1 MKFGL
6 FDHVDRSDR
15 PLARLFDER
24 LEYVK
29 AADELGYYCYHV
41 SEHHATPLNMAP
53 APGVYLGA
61 VARATRRIRL
71 GPLVYLL
78 PLYSPLRMIEEIWVL
93 DHLSHGRLDVGVGRG
108 VSPFELNYHKVDP
121 ETSRAVFMDALEA
134 IEAGLTH
141 DRLNHHGPHF
151 SSEGVPLELRPL
163 QRPHPPI
170 WYASSNPPGSA
181 WGGRKG
187 YDYVTLGATAP
198 AKDCIDAFKAALGP
212 PSAAIAAREDFAGG
226 PAIGILRHVVIADSM
241 AEAKRIAEPAYDFW
255 YANLTKLEREAG
267 GERRISRS
275 MFATM
280 AEAAEKGSLVLGSVD
295 EVRAAIAR
303 QIEELGINYMILGF
317 YFGTLAHEHAMRS
330 LSQFATEIMPALERG

>member
-6 FDHVDRSDR
+6 FDHVDQSDR

-53 APGVYLGA
+53 APGVFLGA
-61 VARATRRIRL
+61 VARATTRIRL

-78 PLYSPLRMIEEIWVL
+78 PLYSPLRLIEEICVL

-134 IEAGLTH
+134 IEAGLTG
-141 DRLNHHGPHF
+141 DRLSHDGPHF
-151 SSEGVPLELRPL
+151 SYADVPMELRPL

-181 WGGRKG
+181 WGGAKG
-187 YDYVTLGATAP
+187 YDYVTLGAMEP
-198 AKDCIDAFKAALGP
+198 AKACIDSFKAALTT
-212 PSAAIAAREDFAGG
+212 PSPAIAARKDFAGG
-226 PAIGILRHVVIADSM
+226 PAIGILRHVVIADSL
-241 AEAKRIAEPAYDFW
+241 AEAQRIAQPAYDFW

-267 GERRISRS
+267 GDRRISRS
-275 MFATM
+275 MFATV
-280 AEAAEKGSLVLGSVD
+280 AEAAEKGLLVLGTVD
-295 EVRAAIAR
+295 DVRAAIAR

-317 YFGTLAHEHAMRS
+317 YFGTLPHEHAMRS
-330 LSQFATEIMPALERG
+330 LSQFAQEIMPALGQE